1 MISATVFF
9 TILFPLML
17 VLAIVLDVV
26 GRDLTVAPLVVRDQQ
41 RMH

>member
-9 TILFPLML
+9 MILFPLML
-17 VLAIVLDVV
+17 VWALVLDVA
-26 GRDLTVAPLVVRDQQ
+26 GRDLSVVPLVVRDRQ

>member
-17 VLAIVLDVV
+17 VLAIVLDVT
-26 GRDLTVAPLVVRDQQ
+26 GRGLSVAPLVVCDRQ
-41 RMH
+41 RTP

>member
-9 TILFPLML
+9 TNLFPLML
-17 VLAIVLDVV
+17 VLAIVLYIA
-26 GRDLTVAPLVVRDQQ
+26 GRDLTVVSLVVRDRQ